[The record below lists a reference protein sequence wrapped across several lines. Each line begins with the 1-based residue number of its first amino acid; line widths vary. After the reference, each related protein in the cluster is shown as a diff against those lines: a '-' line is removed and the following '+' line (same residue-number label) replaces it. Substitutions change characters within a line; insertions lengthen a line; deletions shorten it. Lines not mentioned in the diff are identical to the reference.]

1 MRRMKHL
8 VARTSAVVV
17 ALAVAACTETSGPSG
32 EIGSG
37 VKDMPIV
44 MGGFHI
50 NTAPVTTNQDGQ
62 SKNIVDDYVLPAQ
75 LPNVRFEVFTVHL
88 LAPVASDVETDV
100 NNVVV
105 RVLRTDGV
113 RTGNI
118 FTSLEYA
125 GETSFG
131 GQRYDTWRINGFY
144 NSATALDKSNFAN
157 VTFEA
162 DLRYESNGSVVA
174 TRPVTLSVYKRN

>member
-1 MRRMKHL
+1 MKHF
-8 VARTSAVVV
+8 VARTPVLLV
-17 ALAVAACTETSGPSG
+17 ALAAAACTETTGPSG
-32 EIGSG
+32 ESGSR
-37 VKDMPIV
+37 VQDMPIV
-44 MGGFHI
+44 MAGFHV
-50 NTAPVTTNQDGQ
+50 NTVPVTTNQDGQ

-75 LPNVRFEVFTVHL
+75 LPNLRFEVFTIHL
-88 LAPVASDVETDV
+88 LAPVSSGVETEV

-125 GETSFG
+125 GETSLG

-162 DLRYESNGSVVA
+162 DLRYELTGSTVV

>member
-1 MRRMKHL
+1 MKHFA
-8 VARTSAVVV
+8 ARTPVLL
-17 ALAVAACTETSGPSG
+17 LAFAAAACSETSGPSG

-37 VKDMPIV
+37 VQNMPIV

-50 NTAPVTTNQDGQ
+50 NTGPVTTNQDGQ

-75 LPNVRFEVFTVHL
+75 LPNVRFEVFTIHL

-100 NNVVV
+100 DNVVV

-162 DLRYESNGSVVA
+162 DLRYEANGSTVV